1 MFPTGPDCRSRWR
14 RRVLAF
20 SATIY
25 CLLYLVGC
33 GRNGGPTSPT
43 AAPDPQLSPEE
54 AAQVAEGKRLFS
66 RHCAS
71 CHAVEPETVIVGPS
85 LAGIAGRAATR
96 VDGLTAEEY
105 IEISIL
111 QPGAYLVE
119 GFDDVMP
126 ANLGKRLTGDEL
138 DALVAYLLTLE

>member
-1 MFPTGPDCRSRWR
+1 MFPTHPDRRSRLR
-14 RRVLAF
+14 RRVLTF
-20 SATIY
+20 SAIIC

-33 GRNGGPTSPT
+33 GGNGGSTRPT
-43 AAPDPQLSPEE
+43 ATADPQLSPEE
-54 AAQVAEGKRLFS
+54 AAQIAEGKQLFS
-66 RHCAS
+66 RHCAA
-71 CHAVEPETVIVGPS
+71 CHAIEPETVIVGPS
-85 LAGIAGRAATR
+85 LAGIAGRGATR

>member
-1 MFPTGPDCRSRWR
+1 MFPTHPDRRSRLR
-14 RRVLAF
+14 RPILAF
-20 SATIY
+20 SAAIC
-25 CLLYLVGC
+25 CLLYLVAC
-33 GRNGGPTSPT
+33 GGNAGPTNPT
-43 AAPDPQLSPEE
+43 PTPDTQLSPEE
-54 AAQVAEGKRLFS
+54 AAQVAEGERLFS

-71 CHAVEPETVIVGPS
+71 CHALEPETVIVGPS

-105 IEISIL
+105 IEISVL
-111 QPGAYLVE
+111 QPSAYLVE